1 MVAIA
6 LVALCGA
13 AGLALDSGHGYLEKS
28 HLSRAVDAAALAG
41 ARGLR
46 KGEAEAEERALAL
59 AVANDV
65 ENATV
70 SFGVNPDGESTVTV
84 SATRTVPTWF
94 MRVMGEDQM
103 VVNSTATASVPP
115 LDLALVLDQ
124 SGSMAAQGA
133 WDDLQAASKDF
144 VDEFSESLDQLA
156 LVSFQIRGTDRFALS
171 RPFKSTIK
179 SQINAMQSAG
189 DTNTGE
195 GFRRAYNQ
203 LTGPNVR
210 PESIRVV
217 VFFTDGRPT
226 AFRGSIG
233 GQDRMMA
240 VFTTVANNT
249 IRGYFNNPDNL
260 PTDTQASPSGCSP
273 GQTSCMGWTQTTI
286 RNQSRTYGLQK
297 ANEIR
302 SQGIYIFSIGLGNVD
317 TSDPILSPDMD
328 YLRLIS
334 NQDGQADA
342 GQPQGKAYFAPSADE
357 LDDVFRAVAEDIVVR
372 LTQ

>member
-6 LVALCGA
+6 LVALCGV

-28 HLSRAVDAAALAG
+28 HLSRAVDAAAMAG

-46 KGEAEAEERALAL
+46 RGEAEAEDRAQAL

-65 ENATV
+65 EGATV
-70 SFGVNPDGESTVTV
+70 SFGVNADGESTVTV

-115 LDLALVLDQ
+115 LDLVLVLDQ

-144 VDEFSESLDQLA
+144 VDEFSESLDQLG

-195 GFRRAYNQ
+195 GLRRAYNQ
-203 LTGPNVR
+203 LTGPSVR

-226 AFRGSIG
+226 AFRGAIG

-240 VFTTVANNT
+240 VYTTVAGNT
-249 IRGYFNNPDNL
+249 MRGYFNNPDGL
-260 PTDTQASPSGCSP
+260 PTDTQANASGCAGS
-273 GQTSCMGWTQTTI
+273 GSCLGWTQTTI

-334 NQDGQADA
+334 NEDGAADP